1 MKQNIGY
8 KYIYRNAFLFVKLM
22 FLTQN
27 ETGRWKDW
35 LYKIMMCNYFI
46 LVQRSFFS
54 NGINIKT
61 M

>member
-27 ETGRWKDW
+27 ETGRWRDW
-35 LYKIMMCNYFI
+35 HCIKGFI
-46 LVQRSFFS
+46 
-54 NGINIKT
+54 K
-61 M
+61 